1 MKQYKFPFSKKERV
15 IRFFI
20 SASTLLLGASIMYLY
35 NDWTYLGGIIGLS
48 MLPLYSIFLKAQRP
62 ETIKNML
69 YLLEVR
75 GDYLRVGME
84 QIPIDKLKRVA
95 VGPLDKEFAV
105 LQFPYN
111 PMYQIDYSFPI
122 QQLNDVRAWFRSELP
137 DVELIE

>member
-1 MKQYKFPFSKKERV
+1 MKQNKF
-15 IRFFI
+15 RFGHKQRTTRYLI
-20 SASTLLLGASIMYLY
+20 SASILLLGISIMYLY
-35 NDWTYLGGIIGLS
+35 DDWTFLSGLIGVS
-48 MLPLYSIFLKAQRP
+48 MFPLYPLYLKAQRP

-75 GDYLRVGME
+75 GDNLRVGME

-95 VGPLDKEFAV
+95 VGPFDKDYAV

-122 QQLNDVRAWFRSELP
+122 QQLDDVRAWFRVELP